1 MTIRQRFLLNK
12 AIYTHTLNT
21 SDKELLGYYKSYIK
35 IFNNWAYIVDNM
47 NTSTLSSAF
56 KYMKKS
62 HAKNVIRYLQIY
74 CKYDTM
80 FLVRISVTYGTDVLK
95 LLLEY

>member
-12 AIYTHTLNT
+12 AIYTRTLIT
-21 SDKELLGYYKSYIK
+21 QDKELLVYYKSYIK
-35 IFNNWAYIVDNM
+35 IFNNWTYIVDNM
-47 NTSTLSSAF
+47 NADTLCSAF
-56 KYMKKS
+56 KCMKKS
-62 HAKNVIRYLQIY
+62 RQNVIKYLQIY

-80 FLVRISVTYGTDVLK
+80 FLVRISVTYGADVLK

>member
-12 AIYTHTLNT
+12 AIYTHTLIT
-21 SDKELLGYYKSYIK
+21 TDKDLLQYYKSYIK

-47 NTSTLSSAF
+47 NATTLCSAF

-62 HAKNVIRYLQIY
+62 RQNVIKYLQIY

-80 FLVRISVTYGTDVLK
+80 FLVRITSAYGADVLK

>member
-1 MTIRQRFLLNK
+1 MKIRQRFLLNK
-12 AIYTHTLNT
+12 AIYTHTLIT
-21 SDKELLGYYKSYIK
+21 FDKDLQMYYKSYIK
-35 IFNNWAYIVDNM
+35 IFNNWPYIVDNM
-47 NTSTLSSAF
+47 NVTTLSSAF

-62 HAKNVIRYLQIY
+62 RQNVIRYLQIY

-80 FLVRISVTYGTDVLK
+80 FLVRISATYGADVLK

>member
-1 MTIRQRFLLNK
+1 MTIRQRILLNR
-12 AIYTHTLNT
+12 AIYTHTLIT
-21 SDKELLGYYKSYIK
+21 SDKDLLLYYKSYIK

-47 NTSTLSSAF
+47 NPATLSSVF

-62 HAKNVIRYLQIY
+62 RQNVIKYLQIY
-74 CKYDTM
+74 CKYDTI
-80 FLVRISVTYGTDVLK
+80 FLVRISVTYGADVLK